1 MNKQIYQQ
9 NYANLMLQAEQAGSR
24 KDAKELINLATKL
37 REQEQINRVRSLTD
51 Y

>member
-1 MNKQIYQQ
+1 MNQKIYEQ

-24 KDAKELINLATKL
+24 KDAKELINLATRI

-51 Y
+51 F